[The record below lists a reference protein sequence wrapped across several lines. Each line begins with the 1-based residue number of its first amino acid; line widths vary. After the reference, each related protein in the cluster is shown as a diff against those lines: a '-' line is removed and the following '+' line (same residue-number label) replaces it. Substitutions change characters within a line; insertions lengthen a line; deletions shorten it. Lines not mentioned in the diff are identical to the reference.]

1 MTESTPSATPTPTE
15 TASVEVHAL
24 LVCREVQTSKS
35 GGVTVRDV
43 LDIVPVLGFPGDAG
57 PLSFAAFVRA
67 NRAGEA
73 EVSFRLYPM
82 SEPETTLATLPGR
95 LRIAKGYEGRQNV
108 IGAGFKT
115 LKVQGGGWF
124 GVEFRVGETVL
135 ARTRFAIGTMQG
147 PKLGGGTGD
156 APAPS

>member
-1 MTESTPSATPTPTE
+1 MTEAAAPESAA
-15 TASVEVHAL
+15 ASAPIDVHAL
-24 LVCREVQTSKS
+24 LVCREVQTSKA

-82 SEPETTLATLPGR
+82 SSPETTLATLPGR

-108 IGAGFKT
+108 IGAGFKS
-115 LKVQGGGWF
+115 LKVQAGGWF
-124 GVEFRVGETVL
+124 GVDFRVGETVL
-135 ARTRFAIGTMQG
+135 ARTRFAIGAMQA
-147 PKLGGGTGD
+147 PK
-156 APAPS
+156 APAEATAAS